1 MPADDPSGTAVADRL
16 AARTLSLVDQPSVSG
31 HEDRVLSAIR
41 EALPR
46 RMELLDDADSV
57 LFVVPPDRRAGV
69 PFVVLAGHVDTVPIA
84 GNVPGALDGSAIVG
98 RGAADMKGA
107 LAVML
112 EIAGDA
118 QRSKGSVDLG
128 LLFFGREELPFGES
142 ALLPLFDRCPAA
154 STPDLAIVME
164 PTHNTIQL
172 GCLGNLNATVE
183 VTGRAA
189 HSARPWLGENA
200 IHRAIGALAPLADL
214 PVRDVTIEGLTFR
227 EVVSV
232 TSIEGGIASNVI
244 PDRVVA
250 GVNYRYAPVHTPQEA
265 ETRLAELLAAADV
278 EVRIDANAP
287 PGPVSLANGLVS
299 RLEEAG
305 GLPVGP
311 KQAWTPVAEFALA
324 GVDAVNFGPGDPQY
338 AHRDDERVE
347 VSSLVRCHETL
358 RAFLGIGS
366 IDDHGELEGTT

>member
-1 MPADDPSGTAVADRL
+1 MSAEDSSGATAVDRL
-16 AARTLSLVDQPSVSG
+16 AARALSLVDVPSESG
-31 HEDRVLSAIR
+31 HEEPVLSAIR
-41 EALPR
+41 AALPE

-57 LFVVPPDRRAGV
+57 VFVGPPDPRAEV

-112 EIAGDA
+112 EIARDA
-118 QRSKGSVDLG
+118 ERSEGSLDLG

-142 ALLPLFDRCPAA
+142 ALLPLFERCPAA
-154 STPDLAIVME
+154 SRPDLAIVME
-164 PTHNTIQL
+164 PTDNTIQL
-172 GCLGNLNATVE
+172 GCLGNLNATVT
-183 VTGRAA
+183 VRGRAT
-189 HSARPWLGENA
+189 HSARPWLGDNA
-200 IHRAIGALAPLADL
+200 IHRAIEALAPIADL

-227 EVVSV
+227 EVMSV
-232 TSIEGGIASNVI
+232 TSIQGGVAANVI
-244 PDRVVA
+244 PDRVEA
-250 GVNYRYAPVHTPQEA
+250 GINYRYAPVHTPQEA

-278 EVRIDANAP
+278 EVRIDGNAP
-287 PGPVSLANGLVS
+287 AGPVNIANGLVS
-299 RLEEAG
+299 RLVEAV

-347 VSSLVRCHETL
+347 VPSLVSCLETL
-358 RAFLGIGS
+358 RAFFGIGS
-366 IDDHGELEGTT
+366 TDDHGELEGTT

>member
-1 MPADDPSGTAVADRL
+1 MPAGGPGDPPSADRL
-16 AARTLSLVDQPSVSG
+16 AARALSLVDVPSVSG
-31 HEDRVLSAIR
+31 HEERVLTAIR
-41 EALPR
+41 RSLPE
-46 RMELLDDADSV
+46 RMEVLDEADSV
-57 LFVVPPDRRAGV
+57 LFVGPSAPRAEV

-84 GNVPGALDGSAIVG
+84 GNVPGSLEGTTIVG

-118 QRSKGSVDLG
+118 DRSEGSLDLG

-164 PTHNTIQL
+164 PTDNTIQL

-183 VTGRAA
+183 VRGRAA
-189 HSARPWLGENA
+189 HSARPWLGDNA
-200 IHRAIGALAPLADL
+200 IHRSIEALAPLADL
-214 PVRDVTIEGLTFR
+214 PVRDVTVEGLTFR
-227 EVVSV
+227 EVMSV
-232 TSIEGGIASNVI
+232 TSIEGGVATNVI

-250 GVNYRYAPVHTPQEA
+250 GVNYRYAPVHTPREA
-265 ETRLAELLAAADV
+265 EARLAELLAASDV
-278 EVRIDANAP
+278 EVRIDGNAP
-287 PGPVSLANGLVS
+287 AGPVSIANPWVS
-299 RLEEAG
+299 RLVEAG
-305 GLPVGP
+305 GLEVGP

-347 VSSLVRCHETL
+347 MSSLTRCHEIL
-358 RAFLGIGS
+358 RAFFGIGS
-366 IDDHGELEGTT
+366 ADDEGESEGTT